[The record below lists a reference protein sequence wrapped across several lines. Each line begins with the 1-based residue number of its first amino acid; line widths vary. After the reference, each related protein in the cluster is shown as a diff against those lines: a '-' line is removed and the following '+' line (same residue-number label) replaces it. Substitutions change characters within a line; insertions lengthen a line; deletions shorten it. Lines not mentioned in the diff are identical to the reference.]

1 MLTSLPKFGENLEI
15 NHLDF
20 LKAIT
25 KSARSSILQM
35 VTNAQSGHP
44 GGSLSCIDYLAVL
57 YSFLISQT
65 GEKVVVS
72 NGHISPGVYSILAE
86 MGYHDREE
94 IIRTFRQ
101 FGSIYEGHVT
111 RHVRGV
117 EYGTGPLGIGVSVAS
132 AFAIG
137 EKLMRTK
144 SSQKNDEQ
152 KVYALVGDGEC
163 QEGQV
168 HEMINF
174 AKHHNLNNL
183 VIFVDYNKVQLTAS
197 LKETLNIDIAKI
209 FAAGGFEIIDINAH
223 DYNEIW
229 SGLSKAQTSKKPVVI
244 MGNSIMGY
252 GVDFM
257 QSAGENHLSDWH
269 GKAPKPEQI
278 TDDLK
283 KLELTAEE
291 KQTLE
296 NFRKNFVK
304 WQPKE
309 ARFPKSLSK
318 IGKETGHDFTVDIG
332 KPQLYGP
339 EVDTDCR
346 SAYGKALLD
355 LATKNPQIVALT
367 ADLKGSV
374 MTSFVSEKLPDQYI
388 ECGIAEQQMVSASG
402 GLSISGFIPF
412 CSTFGAFMSSRAK
425 DQARVNDI
433 NYCNVKMVATHCG
446 LSVGEDGPTH
456 QAIDDKS
463 SFLGFFNTMVI
474 EPADPNQTD
483 HIIRYISSH
492 YGNFY
497 VRMGRHKYPVILKEN
512 GSIFYDENYVY
523 KYGKCDLLRKG
534 NALTIAVTGACIN
547 EALKALAL
555 LSEGKSGTYAPDIE
569 LIAVSS
575 IKQFDDTLLDS
586 IRKTRKVLTVED
598 HNKISGLSSQLGFA
612 LLQKNIQIDA
622 FENLGTDHYQ
632 LSGKAPELYHSAK
645 IDASAIAEKIQQ
657 MLG

>member
-1 MLTSLPKFGENLEI
+1 MFTSLPKFGQPLSQE
-15 NHLDF
+15 HLK
-20 LKAIT
+20 LLQSLA
-25 KSARSSILQM
+25 KSARSCILQM

-44 GGSLSCIDYLAVL
+44 GGSLSCIDYLTIL
-57 YSFLISQT
+57 YTFIISQS
-65 GEKVVVS
+65 GEKVVIS
-72 NGHISPGVYSILAE
+72 NGHISPAVYSILAE

-117 EYGTGPLGIGVSVAS
+117 EYGTGPLGVGVSVAS

-137 EKLMRTK
+137 EKMTH
-144 SSQKNDEQ
+144 KNAAQ

-168 HEMINF
+168 YEMINF

-183 VIFVDYNKVQLTAS
+183 IIFVDYNKVQLTAS
-197 LKETLNIDIAKI
+197 LKETLNVDIAGI
-209 FAAGGFEIIDINAH
+209 FSAGGFEVIDMNAH
-223 DYNEIW
+223 NYEEIW
-229 SGLSKAQTSKKPVVI
+229 AALAKAQTSEKPIAI
-244 MGNSIMGY
+244 MGNSIMGQ

-257 QSAGENHLSDWH
+257 QEAGEKHLADWH

-278 TDDLK
+278 EPALK
-283 KLELTAEE
+283 TLELTDEE
-291 KQTLE
+291 KSLCE
-296 NFRKNFVK
+296 NFRKNLVK

-309 ARFPKSLSK
+309 ANFPKALSK
-318 IGKETGHDFTVDIG
+318 VGQETGHDFNIDTG
-332 KPQLYGP
+332 TPMLYGP
-339 EVDTDCR
+339 EVETDCR

-355 LATKNPQIVALT
+355 LAKRNHQVIALS

-374 MTSFVSEKLPDQYI
+374 MTAEVSEKLPDQYI
-388 ECGIAEQQMVSASG
+388 ECGIAEQQMVSTSG
-402 GLSISGFIPF
+402 GLSLQGFIPF

-456 QAIDDKS
+456 QAIDDKN
-463 SFLGFFNTMVI
+463 SFLGLFNTMVI

-483 HIIRYISSH
+483 HIIRFIGSH

-497 VRMGRHKYPVILKEN
+497 VRMGRHKFPMISKED

-523 KYGKCDLLRKG
+523 EYGKCDLLRRGEK
-534 NALTIAVTGACIN
+534 LTIAASGACIS
-547 EALKALAL
+547 EALKALASL
-555 LSEGKSGTYAPDIE
+555 QTSGKISSSDIE
-569 LIAVSS
+569 LIAISS
-575 IKQFDDTLLDS
+575 IKKFDDTLFDS
-586 IRKTRKVLTVED
+586 IRKTGKVLTVED
-598 HNKISGLSSQLGFA
+598 HNKICGLSSQLA
-612 LLQKNIQIDA
+612 LALAQEKISVTA

-632 LSGKAPELYHSAK
+632 FSGKAPQLYHAAK
-645 IDASAIAEKIQQ
+645 IDADAIAENIKQ
-657 MLG
+657 ML

>member
-1 MLTSLPKFGENLEI
+1 MLTTLPKLGQPLSPE
-15 NHLDF
+15 HLK
-20 LKAIT
+20 LLQALA

-44 GGSLSCIDYLAVL
+44 GGSLSCIDYLTVL
-57 YSFLISQT
+57 YTFIISQT
-65 GEKVVVS
+65 GEKVVIS
-72 NGHISPGVYSILAE
+72 NGHVSPAVYSILAE

-101 FGSIYEGHVT
+101 FGSFYEGHVT

-117 EYGTGPLGIGVSVAS
+117 EYGTGPLGVGVSVAS

-137 EKLMRTK
+137 EKMTHK
-144 SSQKNDEQ
+144 STPQ

-168 HEMINF
+168 YEMINF

-183 VIFVDYNKVQLTAS
+183 IIFVDYNKVQLTAS
-197 LKETLNIDIAKI
+197 LKETLNVDIAGI
-209 FAAGGFEIIDINAH
+209 FSAGGFEVIDMNAH
-223 DYNEIW
+223 NYEEIW
-229 SGLSKAQTSKKPVVI
+229 ETLAKAQTGEKPVAI
-244 MGNSIMGY
+244 MGNSIMGQ

-257 QSAGENHLSDWH
+257 QEAGEKHLSDWH

-278 TDDLK
+278 EPVLK
-283 KLELTAEE
+283 TLELTEEE
-291 KQTLE
+291 KSLCE
-296 NFRKNFVK
+296 NFRKNLVK

-309 ARFPKSLSK
+309 ADFPKSLSK
-318 IGKETGHDFTVDIG
+318 VDIDTG
-332 KPQLYGP
+332 TPMLYGP
-339 EVDTDCR
+339 EVETDCR

-355 LATKNPQIVALT
+355 LATRNPQVIALS

-374 MTSFVSEKLPDQYI
+374 MTTGVSEKLPAQYI

-402 GLSISGFIPF
+402 GLSLQGFIPF

-433 NYCNVKMVATHCG
+433 NHCNVKMVATHCG

-463 SFLGFFNTMVI
+463 SFLGLFNTMVI

-483 HIIRYISSH
+483 HIIRFIGSH

-497 VRMGRHKYPVILKEN
+497 VRMGRHKFPVILKED
-512 GSIFYDENYVY
+512 GGIFYNENYAY
-523 KYGKCDLLRKG
+523 EYGKCDLLRRGEK
-534 NALTIAVTGACIN
+534 LTIAASGACIH
-547 EALKALAL
+547 EALKALSDPAL
-555 LSEGKSGTYAPDIE
+555 SGKIGQIE

-575 IKQFDDTLLDS
+575 IKKFDDTLFDS
-586 IRKTRKVLTVED
+586 IRKTGKVLTVED
-598 HNKISGLSSQLGFA
+598 HNKICGLSSQLA
-612 LLQKNIQIDA
+612 LALAQEKIPVTS
-622 FENLGTDHYQ
+622 FESLGTDHYQ
-632 LSGKAPELYHSAK
+632 LSGKAPQLYHAAK
-645 IDASAIAEKIQQ
+645 IDADAIAEKATQI
-657 MLG
+657 LT